1 MEFLDRVFDA
11 IMKVY
16 LFMAKLFLVAMV
28 LIIGVQVFF
37 RYVLNRSISWSEEL
51 SMLLMVM
58 FGFVSIAIGVQKGL
72 HLNISLFYD
81 RFSPIVRNVCDKI
94 VETVMTGVGLV
105 MVFYGTRLIES
116 TSHAPMP
123 ATGLP
128 AAMLY
133 CIVPLTGLLI
143 AYYSFSDLLGHHH
156 RAEQKEGLVV

>member
-1 MEFLDRVFDA
+1 MKFLDRVFDA
-11 IMKVY
+11 IMKAY
-16 LFMAKLFLVAMV
+16 LVMAKLFLVAMV

-37 RYVLNRSISWSEEL
+37 RYVLNRSLSWSEEL

-81 RFSPIVRNVCDKI
+81 RFPKPVRKICDKI
-94 VETVMTGVGLV
+94 VEAVMLGVGVV
-105 MVFYGTRLIES
+105 MVVYGIRLIGS
-116 TSHAPMP
+116 TMHAPMP

-133 CIVPLTGLLI
+133 CIVPLTGVLI
-143 AYYSFSDLLGHHH
+143 AYYSFSDLIGHLH
-156 RAEQKEGLVV
+156 RAEQKERLVV